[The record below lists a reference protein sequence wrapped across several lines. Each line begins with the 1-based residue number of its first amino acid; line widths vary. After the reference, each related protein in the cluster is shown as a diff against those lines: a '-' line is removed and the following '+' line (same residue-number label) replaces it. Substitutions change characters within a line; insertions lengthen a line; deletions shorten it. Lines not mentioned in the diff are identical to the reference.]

1 MGVDCA
7 FCRAWVHASHFRR
20 RRTPVRTGNRLVLIS
35 FRGRSADGPERRVG
49 RGVYYGQSHVLHDL
63 SLKVGE
69 GELVCLLGR
78 NGPARRLPSARSSAR
93 FGRAPGGSCS
103 LVTPR
108 KHYPRTARAPGD
120 GLVPQGRRIFADLTV
135 KENLQF
141 AVKPGPWD
149 LARVY
154 RVSAR
159 LLERQRFRGDQLPA
173 GEQPMSAS
181 GRAAD
186 EPAATPDGSAL
197 RRAGTACRRRDRGR
211 DPPA

>member
-1 MGVDCA
+1 MFGGQVVQTLPA
-7 FCRAWVHASHFRR
+7 
-20 RRTPVRTGNRLVLIS
+20 NRV
-35 FRGRSADGPERRVG
+35 
-49 RGVYYGQSHVLHDL
+49 
-63 SLKVGE
+63 
-69 GELVCLLGR
+69 
-78 NGPARRLPSARSSAR
+78 ARQ
-93 FGRAPGGSCS
+93 GM
-103 LVTPR
+103 
-108 KHYPRTARAPGD
+108 
-120 GLVPQGRRIFADLTV
+120 GLVPQGPRIFADPTV

-154 RVSAR
+154 RVFAR

-173 GEQPMSAS
+173 GEQPMFAS